1 MIRRLLRKAAGMAG
15 AATLLAFG
23 FSPFIA
29 GAGAAGPETEVP
41 GDHLLASSSA
51 GPRLTITDT
60 VVGTDA

>member
-1 MIRRLLRKAAGMAG
+1 MAG